1 MAAAIYAGCT
11 ISTKLRSLSL
21 VVITLLCPSFDV
33 SQRHSSPLQYPLKTT
48 KEQLCRNSIKKTHP
62 PLVPLTTFAYL
73 IPFCKS
79 QNQVNHLMAIPPAVV
94 QDGPFMSDDT
104 FLYAIGAFAIVT
116 KIVVISHIIH
126 RRRHPQSKPSTLTP
140 SRSTPPT
147 SNTTDG
153 AISTTAATTEVGR
166 SVLVEDPMTQ
176 RILYS
181 LQDPASVVSLSEI
194 KLPPP
199 VYTPKDL
206 HLEFSSY
213 DPPPPFAAEV
223 NTGATSSGTSAH
235 NNRNSING
243 QRSSRG
249 NRATGPASTSIAIPS
264 LSTSTVAVTTVREA
278 PLEVARPE
286 RTSLPVPRRT
296 SSLPRPQSTM
306 SLLCPTVIVHM

>member
-1 MAAAIYAGCT
+1 
-11 ISTKLRSLSL
+11 
-21 VVITLLCPSFDV
+21 
-33 SQRHSSPLQYPLKTT
+33 
-48 KEQLCRNSIKKTHP
+48 
-62 PLVPLTTFAYL
+62 
-73 IPFCKS
+73 
-79 QNQVNHLMAIPPAVV
+79 
-94 QDGPFMSDDT
+94 MSDDT

-116 KIVVISHIIH
+116 KVVVISHIIY

-140 SRSTPPT
+140 SRSAPT

-153 AISTTAATTEVGR
+153 ATTTEVRR

-181 LQDPASVVSLSEI
+181 FQDPASVVSFSEI

-199 VYTPKDL
+199 VYTPRDL

-223 NTGATSSGTSAH
+223 NTGATTSGTSAH
-235 NNRNSING
+235 NHNHNTNNG

-249 NRATGPASTSIAIPS
+249 NRATGPAFTSIAVPP
-264 LSTSTVAVTTVREA
+264 LSTSTVAVTTVREE
-278 PLEVARPE
+278 PVEVARPE

-296 SSLPRPQSTM
+296 SSMPRSQSTM
-306 SLLCPTVIVHM
+306 SLLCPSVIVHM

>member
-1 MAAAIYAGCT
+1 
-11 ISTKLRSLSL
+11 
-21 VVITLLCPSFDV
+21 
-33 SQRHSSPLQYPLKTT
+33 
-48 KEQLCRNSIKKTHP
+48 
-62 PLVPLTTFAYL
+62 
-73 IPFCKS
+73 
-79 QNQVNHLMAIPPAVV
+79 
-94 QDGPFMSDDT
+94 MSDDT

-116 KIVVISHIIH
+116 KVVVISHIIY
-126 RRRHPQSKPSTLTP
+126 RRRHPQSKPSTLNP

-153 AISTTAATTEVGR
+153 ATSTTATTTEVGR

-181 LQDPASVVSLSEI
+181 FQDPASVVSFSEI

-213 DPPPPFAAEV
+213 DPPPPFAAGV
-223 NTGATSSGTSAH
+223 NTGATTSGTSAH
-235 NNRNSING
+235 KHNRNNNNG
-243 QRSSRG
+243 QRGSRA
-249 NRATGPASTSIAIPS
+249 NRPASTSIAVPS
-264 LSTSTVAVTTVREA
+264 LSTSTVAVTTVREE
-278 PLEVARPE
+278 PVEVALPE

-306 SLLCPTVIVHM
+306 NLLCPSVIVHM